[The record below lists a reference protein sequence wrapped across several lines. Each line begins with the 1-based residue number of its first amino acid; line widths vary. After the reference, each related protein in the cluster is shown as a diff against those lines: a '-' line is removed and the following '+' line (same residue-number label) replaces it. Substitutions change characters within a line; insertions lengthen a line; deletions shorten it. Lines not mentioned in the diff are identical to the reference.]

1 MHWKTKARIQKAVS
15 LLPHDVSYS
24 TYYWIQRHLGRLR
37 RVNPIDLLQAGVE
50 TWTRIRETGTDPIG
64 KEFLEVGTGR
74 APIVPMAYWLM
85 GARGCTTIDLNRY
98 MKGELIRESVAYLA
112 ENLMEVTTLFGPH
125 LDTQRLDELLRYHA
139 SPAYSTQGFLELCG
153 IRYIAPGDAAS
164 TGLEPASIDFHTSYN
179 VLEHIPAEVLREIL
193 REGTRIL
200 RPGGLFV
207 HRVDYSDHFS
217 HSDRS
222 ISAINFLQYSD
233 AEWDSYAGNRYM
245 YMNRLRHDDFVS
257 LFETSGLR
265 TLLDMPHT
273 NERVLALLRSNAF
286 PLHARYREKSE
297 AMLAVT
303 GAWIVSQPQA

>member
-1 MHWKTKARIQKAVS
+1 
-15 LLPHDVSYS
+15 
-24 TYYWIQRHLGRLR
+24 LR
-37 RVNPIDLLQAGVE
+37 SINPVDLLQAGVE
-50 TWTRIRETGTDPIG
+50 TWTRIREAGSDPTG
-64 KEFLEVGTGR
+64 KVFLEVGTGR

-85 GARGCTTIDLNRY
+85 GAKGCITIDLNRY

-112 ENLMEVTTLFGPH
+112 DNLMEITTLFGPY
-125 LDTQRLDELLRYHA
+125 LDTQRLDDLLRCHA
-139 SPAYSTQGFLELCG
+139 STGYSTEGFLELCG

-164 TGLEPASIDFHTSYN
+164 TGLEAGSIDFHTSYN
-179 VLEHIPAEVLREIL
+179 VLEHIPMEVLREIL
-193 REGTRIL
+193 HEGTRIL

-233 AEWDSYAGNRYM
+233 DEWKGYAGNRYM

-257 LFETSGLR
+257 LFETAGLS

-273 NERVLALLRSNAF
+273 NERVLALLRSGAF
-286 PLHARYREKSE
+286 PLHTRYQDKSE
-297 AMLAVT
+297 AMLAIT

>member
-24 TYYWIQRHLGRLR
+24 AYYWIQRHLGRLR
-37 RVNPIDLLQAGVE
+37 SINPVDLLQAGVE
-50 TWTRIRETGTDPIG
+50 TWTRIREAGSDPVG
-64 KEFLEVGTGR
+64 KVFLEVGTGR

-85 GARGCTTIDLNRY
+85 GAEGSITIDLNRY
-98 MKGELIRESVAYLA
+98 LKGELIRESVAYLA
-112 ENLMEVTTLFGPH
+112 DNRAEIERVFGAY
-125 LDTQRLDELLRYHA
+125 LETRRLDELLGYHA
-139 SPAYSTQGFLELCG
+139 SPDYSTEGFLKLCG

-164 TGLEPASIDFHTSYN
+164 TGLEGSSIDFHTSYN
-179 VLEHIPAEVLREIL
+179 VLEHIPIEVLRQIL
-193 REGTRIL
+193 HEGARIL

-233 AEWDSYAGNRYM
+233 AEWKDYAGNRYM
-245 YMNRLRHDDFVS
+245 YMNRLRHDDFVA
-257 LFETSGLR
+257 LFEAAGLR

-273 NERVLALLRSNAF
+273 NERVLALLRSGAF
-286 PLHARYREKSE
+286 PLHARYQDKSE

-303 GAWIVSQPQA
+303 GAWIVSQPGA